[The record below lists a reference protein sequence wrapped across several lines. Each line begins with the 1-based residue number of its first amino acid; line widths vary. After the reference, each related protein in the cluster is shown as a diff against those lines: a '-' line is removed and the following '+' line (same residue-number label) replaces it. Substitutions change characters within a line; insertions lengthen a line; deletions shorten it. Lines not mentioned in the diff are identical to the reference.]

1 MLEPFI
7 KRCSAK
13 FLGNKCEPII
23 KARSSYAQSS
33 LLEFVSIIVGSDGV
47 ILANQS
53 SLLEFVSIIVGSD
66 GVILAK
72 FVEVVKAI

>member
-1 MLEPFI
+1 M
-7 KRCSAK
+7 
-13 FLGNKCEPII
+13 NVCEPII

-47 ILANQS
+47 ILA
-53 SLLEFVSIIVGSD
+53 
-66 GVILAK
+66 K